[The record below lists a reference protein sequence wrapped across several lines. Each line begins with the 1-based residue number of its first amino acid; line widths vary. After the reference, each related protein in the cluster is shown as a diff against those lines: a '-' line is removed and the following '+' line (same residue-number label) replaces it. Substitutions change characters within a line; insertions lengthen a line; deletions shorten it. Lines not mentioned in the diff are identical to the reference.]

1 MNLEELK
8 KDYAHLLSDQT
19 PIADIDTSGSASR
32 HELGDLTDI
41 FGHASLAS
49 YLNDGPERWDW
60 TVATAAAELLNGK

>member
-49 YLNDGPERWDW
+49 YPLAQSPEFTRR
-60 TVATAAAELLNGK
+60 TVD